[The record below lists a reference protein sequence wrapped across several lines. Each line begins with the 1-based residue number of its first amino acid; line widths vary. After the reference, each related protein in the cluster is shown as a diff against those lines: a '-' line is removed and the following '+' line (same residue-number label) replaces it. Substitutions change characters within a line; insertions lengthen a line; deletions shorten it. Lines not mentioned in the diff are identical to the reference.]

1 MLYSKI
7 NPAATYTTQVSPF
20 SATTTQCSYM
30 TAYARPYAVG
40 AEQTNFQV
48 QFGNEIK
55 NGEGVV
61 IGVTNE
67 FSTNLT
73 MTASELVNW
82 GTDDTVVL
90 TEIAKKIGT
99 TATEFIEIPNNNN

>member
-1 MLYSKI
+1 MLYTKI
-7 NPAATYTTQVSPF
+7 NPTATYTVQVSPF

-55 NGEGVV
+55 NEEGVV
-61 IGVTNE
+61 VGVTSE
-67 FSTNLT
+67 FSIDIT
-73 MTASELVNW
+73 MTSVELANW

-90 TEIAKKIGT
+90 TDFATKIGT
-99 TATEFIEIPNNNN
+99 TATEFIEIPNSNY

>member
-1 MLYSKI
+1 MLYAKI
-7 NPAATYTTQVSPF
+7 NPTATYTVQVSPF

-55 NGEGVV
+55 NEEGVV
-61 IGVTNE
+61 VGVTSE
-67 FSTNLT
+67 FSTNIT
-73 MTASELVNW
+73 MTAIELANW
-82 GTDDTVVL
+82 GTNDTVVL
-90 TEIAKKIGT
+90 TDIATKIGT
-99 TATEFIEIPNNNN
+99 TATEFIEIPNSNY